1 GRERRAVAGRL
12 RAEGLPVT
20 EFDTTGEICLTV
32 PKAARGAARHMNGAR
47 RLDDLCLVTA
57 LRADGRADHIAVPR
71 SEAAAEARRRHAGL
85 YPSIAGATAPPAAP
99 PVKARSPHSDV
110 LVGSGPASAPDDKRV
125 D

>member
-1 GRERRAVAGRL
+1 M

-20 EFDTTGEICLTV
+20 EFDTAGEICLTV
-32 PKAARGAARHMNGAR
+32 PTGARGAARHLNGGR

-57 LRADGRADHIAVPR
+57 LRADGRADHLAVPR
-71 SEAAAEARRRHAGL
+71 SEAAAEARRRHAAL
-85 YPSIAGATAPPAAP
+85 YPSVDGATAQPAAP

-110 LVGSGPASAPDDKRV
+110 LVGSGPASASAPDDKRV